1 MSKEM
6 KNLVKESV
14 RKSLGDRVGIH
25 EAIGLFRKKSS
36 LKPLVKPA
44 SNDFPAST
52 SDWDKRARFHQ
63 KQAQIH
69 ASASHEYGEDGNH
82 EAEDL
87 HDKAARAH
95 RLAHDA
101 LHFDNDKEG
110 YKKIAKR
117 ADEATREASFF
128 VKEDTNQLDEVSH
141 TDDAGDK
148 RYYYGDDIGR
158 AFKHIVDNYKDK
170 QTGTV
175 NYRSAPDS
183 SKFTAPAH
191 GMIQHLQ
198 NVQVAREHPFRPHQ
212 FDHFIKIGSNVD
224 RDTRDSIKSD
234 LHDYLADSGHTAV
247 DYKGDPTSDLGNI
260 RSDYIRT
267 VDSNGNPYT
276 ISTVNGTAWGGIGI
290 RQGHDK

>member
-128 VKEDTNQLDEVSH
+128 VKESDDSDNRYKPVDT
-141 TDDAGDK
+141 
-148 RYYYGDDIGR
+148 RDIHN
-158 AFKHIVDNYKDK
+158 AFSAIVNRYKDK
-170 QTGTV
+170 EAGTSSSP
-175 NYRSAPDS
+175 SAPNT
-183 SKFTAPAH
+183 SKFTAPSY

-198 NVQVAREHPFRPHQ
+198 NVQVAREFPFKPHH

-224 RDTRDSIKSD
+224 RDTKFNIHSD
-234 LHDYLADSGHTAV
+234 LHDYLMDSGHTAV
-247 DYKGDPTSDLGNI
+247 NYKGEPTSDLGSLRN
-260 RSDYIRT
+260 DYIRT
-267 VDSNGNPYT
+267 IDHNGNPYT
-276 ISTVNGTAWGGIGI
+276 VKTVSGTAGGGIGI
-290 RQGHDK
+290 VKGHE